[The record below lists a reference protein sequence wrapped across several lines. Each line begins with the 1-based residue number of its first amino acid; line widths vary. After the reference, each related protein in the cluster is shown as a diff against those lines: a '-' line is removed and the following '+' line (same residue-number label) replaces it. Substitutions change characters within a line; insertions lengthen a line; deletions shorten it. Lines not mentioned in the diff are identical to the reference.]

1 MIERIF
7 LSNDQ
12 DDINV
17 MFVRFHG
24 YKTIS
29 TILQDLLV
37 AKNSGKESETTD
49 NNDIDNST
57 GDNAQDKDELI
68 IKILKILV
76 SWPAVTKNKIASAN
90 LEEVVKDIQT
100 NNENSNN
107 NDEINQLCTSLLD
120 RWSKLEMAYRIPKQ
134 ESVPTNNAAAATTT
148 ATATGTTTSASPF
161 ERISSHTPEVGGTNT
176 PSSTSQQQ
184 QQQNSRDAGL
194 PENWRSAFD
203 KTLVDIIIIILLLK
217 KLPGKDLWVHYH

>member
-37 AKNSGKESETTD
+37 AKNSGKESKTTD

-57 GDNAQDKDELI
+57 GDDDQDKDELI

-90 LEEVVKDIQT
+90 LE
-100 NNENSNN
+100 
-107 NDEINQLCTSLLD
+107 
-120 RWSKLEMAYRIPKQ
+120 
-134 ESVPTNNAAAATTT
+134 
-148 ATATGTTTSASPF
+148 
-161 ERISSHTPEVGGTNT
+161 
-176 PSSTSQQQ
+176 
-184 QQQNSRDAGL
+184 
-194 PENWRSAFD
+194 RSC
-203 KTLVDIIIIILLLK
+203 
-217 KLPGKDLWVHYH
+217 

>member
-57 GDNAQDKDELI
+57 EI
-68 IKILKILV
+68 MLKIKM
-76 SWPAVTKNKIASAN
+76 S
-90 LEEVVKDIQT
+90 
-100 NNENSNN
+100 
-107 NDEINQLCTSLLD
+107 
-120 RWSKLEMAYRIPKQ
+120 
-134 ESVPTNNAAAATTT
+134 
-148 ATATGTTTSASPF
+148 
-161 ERISSHTPEVGGTNT
+161 
-176 PSSTSQQQ
+176 
-184 QQQNSRDAGL
+184 
-194 PENWRSAFD
+194 
-203 KTLVDIIIIILLLK
+203 
-217 KLPGKDLWVHYH
+217 

>member
-120 RWSKLEMAYRIPKQ
+120 RWSKLEMAYRILNKR
-134 ESVPTNNAAAATTT
+134 VYLPTM
-148 ATATGTTTSASPF
+148 
-161 ERISSHTPEVGGTNT
+161 
-176 PSSTSQQQ
+176 
-184 QQQNSRDAGL
+184 
-194 PENWRSAFD
+194 
-203 KTLVDIIIIILLLK
+203 LLLLLQQLQRPPAPLLQHLHLK
-217 KLPGKDLWVHYH
+217 EYHLIHQK